1 MDGPSPPIG
10 MFAKIGLWLL
20 DAFRAP
26 GRIKVI
32 AEGVALDRDPRPF
45 CRSCG
50 KGRVGSLTY
59 LGGVTVSQA
68 RGVCD
73 NCGVNFVV
81 TNDGKLGQVLD
92 PVKPHERAPGE

>member
-50 KGRVGSLTY
+50 KGRIGNLTRIE
-59 LGGVTVSQA
+59 GANVSWA

-73 NCGVNFVV
+73 HCGCNFIV
-81 TNDGKLGQVLD
+81 TNEGKLGQVLD
-92 PVKPHERAPGE
+92 AVTHHESRSPE

>member
-1 MDGPSPPIG
+1 MALSDLFRPIAG
-10 MFAKIGLWLL
+10 TLPWLV
-20 DAFRAP
+20 DAFKAP
-26 GRIKVI
+26 GRIKAI

-59 LGGVTVSQA
+59 LAGLTVSQA
-68 RGVCD
+68 RGACD

-92 PVKPHERAPGE
+92 PVKPHENAPRE